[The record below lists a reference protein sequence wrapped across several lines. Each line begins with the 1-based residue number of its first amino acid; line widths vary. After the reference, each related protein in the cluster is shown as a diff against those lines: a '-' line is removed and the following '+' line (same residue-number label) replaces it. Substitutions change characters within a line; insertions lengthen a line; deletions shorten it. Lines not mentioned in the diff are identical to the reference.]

1 MTIESSDPGPGRG
14 RLHSDGGPAV
24 HNPLGLRDGDDA
36 ARAVRAGTAQ
46 SLAGGPVAFSLIETL
61 TPDVDGVGSTIA
73 SVRDGMEDLSSLTA
87 PRPAFA
93 GNDLSRAVLMGVVN
107 VTPDSFS
114 DGGDFFDRDAAID
127 QALKHADDGAA
138 IVDIGGESTRPGA
151 APMTI
156 ADEISRVVPVIEA
169 AVAAGITVSVD
180 TRRAAVMAAAI
191 EAGAA
196 IVNDITALAGDPE
209 AMETV
214 AASGISVILMHMQGT
229 PETMQQ
235 APDYRLASFDIY
247 RWLSDRVA
255 ACIAA
260 GIPRS
265 RIAIDPGIGFGKNDG
280 HNMDILTRAGMFHGT
295 GCAVAIGVS
304 RKSFIGRIA
313 DVADPKDRLPG
324 TIAATLMVLER
335 GVQIHRVHDVAAVRQ
350 AIAVWTAR
358 GEESDRDFAGD
369 P

>member
-14 RLHSDGGPAV
+14 RLHSDGGHAV
-24 HNPLGLRDGDDA
+24 RNPLGLLAGDA
-36 ARAVRAGTAQ
+36 AKRAVRAGSAQ
-46 SLAGGPVAFSLIETL
+46 SLADGAVAFSLIETL
-61 TPDVDGVGSTIA
+61 TPGMDGIDSTIA
-73 SVRDGMEDLSSLTA
+73 PVCDGMDELSSLTA

-93 GNDLSRAVLMGVVN
+93 GIDLSRAVLMGIVN

-127 QALKHADDGAA
+127 RALKHADDGAA

-151 APMTI
+151 EPMTVAEEI
-156 ADEISRVVPVIEA
+156 ARVVPVIDA

-180 TRRAAVMAAAI
+180 TRRAAVMTAAI

-196 IVNDITALAGDPE
+196 IVNDITALAGDPA
-209 AMETV
+209 AMEIV
-214 AASGISVILMHMQGT
+214 AKSGVSVILMHMQGT

-235 APDYRLASFDIY
+235 APEYRLASVDIY
-247 RWLSDRVA
+247 RWLSDRVE
-255 ACIAA
+255 ACVAA
-260 GIPRS
+260 GIPHS
-265 RIAIDPGIGFGKNDG
+265 RIAVDPGIGFGKNDG
-280 HNMDILTRAGMFHGT
+280 HNMDILTRAGVFHGI

-313 DVADPKDRLPG
+313 GVTDPKDRLPG
-324 TIAATLMVLER
+324 TIAATLMALER

-350 AIAVWTAR
+350 AIAVWMAWT
-358 GEESDRDFAGD
+358 GGFAAD